1 MSFEFCG
8 WGKEDTKKG
17 HREIHGSLFFESV
30 EAVIVRLLPD
40 SAF

>member
-1 MSFEFCG
+1 MSFKCCG

-17 HREIHGSLFFESV
+17 HREIHGSLSFELM
-30 EAVIVRLLPD
+30 EAVIVRPLPD

>member
-1 MSFEFCG
+1 M
-8 WGKEDTKKG
+8 KKG
-17 HREIHGSLFFESV
+17 HREIHGSLSFELV